1 MKKSKLGDL
10 FDYLPKSKIKAGE
23 GLDNGPYPFYTSS
36 GNQTKYLDDYQH
48 EAGCLIFGTGGKASV
63 HFATKRFATSTDCI
77 TIRPKHNAHIDASY
91 AYQYFKSNMQ
101 VLENGFKGA
110 GLKHIS
116 KGYLSEIQIP
126 HPESSNDQIRIA
138 HLLGIVERL
147 ISQRKQSLQQLDEL
161 INNVFLDMFGDPVIN
176 ENGWKKPEF
185 LTIISSMRN
194 GLSPSK
200 AGKYKGRVYT
210 LSAITGDSF
219 REIFKEDI
227 FSQIHQKYYPTS
239 NDFLLCRGN
248 GNLSL
253 VGKGY
258 FFPSVSTDVIFP
270 DTIIAVSIQPEA
282 INREFFETLWRTKFI
297 RQQIESNA
305 RTTNGAHKVNQSV
318 IENIKIIRPP
328 MDLQDKFATIVKKI
342 ESIRPLYQQSL
353 TDLESLYGALSQQ
366 AFNGELDLSQ
376 VPMTIP
382 PTQDATII
390 YQGEQDTMPASVV
403 KTVPAMHL
411 PDTDNL
417 LAALENAESCKT
429 LITEWLEAYCTQL
442 ADTPFSLQQ
451 FMELAQSRLA
461 EIHPDNDY
469 VLGTSDFEHIKDWVF
484 EALTTGKLSQVFDDA
499 GNCIEL
505 KSAIEQSLT

>member
-1 MKKSKLGDL
+1 MKKSKLKDL
-10 FDYLPKSKIKAGE
+10 FDYLPKSKIKAGD

-48 EAGCLIFGTGGKASV
+48 DAGCLIFGTGGKASV

-77 TIRPKHNAHIDASY
+77 AIRPKHNAHIDASY
-91 AYQYFKSNMQ
+91 AYQYFKGNMK

-126 HPESSNDQIRIA
+126 HPESTSDQIRIA
-138 HLLGIVERL
+138 HLLGKAERL
-147 ISQRKQSLQQLDEL
+147 ISQRKKNLQQLDEL

-176 ENGWKKPEF
+176 ENGWEKPEF

-200 AGKYKGRVYT
+200 SGKYKGRVYT
-210 LSAITGDSF
+210 LSAITGGSF

-227 FSQIHQKYYPTS
+227 FSQIHQKYYPTP

-253 VGKGY
+253 VGKGH

-270 DTIIAVSIQPEA
+270 DTIIAVSIQPDA
-282 INREFFETLWRTKFI
+282 INRAFFETLWKTKFI
-297 RQQIESNA
+297 RQQIENNA
-305 RTTNGAHKVNQSV
+305 RTTNGAHKVNQGV

-328 MDLQDKFATIVKKI
+328 MDLQSQFAAIVKKI

-353 TDLESLYGALSQQ
+353 TDLECLYSALSQQ
-366 AFNGELDLSQ
+366 AFNGELDLMR
-376 VPMTIP
+376 VPMP
-382 PTQDATII
+382 KPATQD
-390 YQGEQDTMPASVV
+390 DTAVFQEGQASMSTTVVPILPAI
-403 KTVPAMHL
+403 HL
-411 PDTDNL
+411 PDTGNL
-417 LAALENAESCKT
+417 LVALENAEARKK
-429 LITEWLEAYCTQL
+429 LITEWLDAYRTQL

-461 EIHPDNDY
+461 ELHPDND
-469 VLGTSDFEHIKDWVF
+469 LMMGTSDYEFMKIWVF
-484 EALTTGKLSQVFDDA
+484 EALAAGTLKQVFDNA
-499 GNCIEL
+499 GNRIEL
-505 KSAIEQSLT
+505 KAALEQSPT